1 MQTTYSIPVLDLEDY
16 LSGQPERQL
25 AFVQGVGSALREVGF
40 FALTRHQISHDL
52 IQKSYQQLA
61 TLFAMSPEQ
70 KSSFEIAGL
79 KGQRGYTS
87 FGKEHAKD
95 SKAPD
100 LKEFWHV
107 GQEPDASVPTLL
119 SYPPNVWP
127 SDLPEFKSTMT
138 EVFSRLETCALAI
151 LEACALYIKQD
162 VTLIRDMAVH
172 GNSILRLIHY
182 PPIPSDS
189 HPASIR
195 AAAHEDI
202 NLITLLIEATAS
214 GLEILGRDGK
224 WIPVTTPKEC
234 IIVDAGDMLQNLTNG
249 FFKSTTHRV
258 VNPNNSRERRY
269 SMPFFVH
276 ARGEVALDPLD
287 CCIEATGGIQE
298 FPNIKADAYL
308 MQRLKEIGL
317 A

>member
-1 MQTTYSIPVLDLEDY
+1 MENHYSIPVLDLQDFLKGNSE
-16 LSGQPERQL
+16 QKQR
-25 AFVQGVGSALREVGF
+25 FVRDLGDALREVGF
-40 FALTRHQISHDL
+40 FALTQHNIPHQL
-52 IQKSYQQLA
+52 IQDGYAQLADLFELSPATKESYQI
-61 TLFAMSPEQ
+61 
-70 KSSFEIAGL
+70 KGI

-95 SKAPD
+95 SGAPD

-107 GQEPDASVPTLL
+107 GQELASDSPLNEI
-119 SYPPNVWP
+119 YPPNVWP
-127 SDLPEFKSTMT
+127 RELPQFKPVMW
-138 EVFSRLETCALAI
+138 ELFSKLETCALSL
-151 LEACALYIKQD
+151 LEACALYIGEKPEM
-162 VTLIRDMAVH
+162 LRDMAVD

-182 PPIPSDS
+182 PPIPADT
-189 HPASIR
+189 HPQSIR
-195 AAAHEDI
+195 AGAHEDI

-214 GLEILGRDGK
+214 GLEILDREGR

-234 IIVDAGDMLQNLTNG
+234 IIVDAGDMLQNLSNG

-276 ARGEVALDPLD
+276 ARGEVALNPLPS
-287 CCIEATGGIQE
+287 CLKLTGNDQRY
-298 FPNIKADAYL
+298 PNITAEDYL